1 MNRFRHLFPRRDSS
15 SGSGSS
21 RRRFSRRTVAV
32 SATVAAAVLAAG
44 GFLAA
49 QFAGGPPQTGDHPST
64 ASHVSSGLTLIATA
78 KGTIPRYASPGS
90 RQDGTVPASWYGASS
105 ALPVVGQ
112 RPGWYEVRL
121 ATRPNGSTAWVR
133 AANVTITSTQYQV
146 VVSLAS
152 KHLELLRAG
161 KVILD
166 TPAAIGT
173 AQDPTPTGRFF
184 LAFFE
189 KPISAGYGPFI
200 IVTSAHSNA
209 IGNWEKSGDAL
220 IGIHGPLG
228 SDDAIGT
235 SGARLSHGCIRLHV
249 PDLVRLRDL
258 PAGTPLT
265 ITA

>member
-1 MNRFRHLFPRRDSS
+1 M
-15 SGSGSS
+15 
-21 RRRFSRRTVAV
+21 AV
-32 SATVAAAVLAAG
+32 SAAVAAVVLAVG

-49 QFAGGPPQTGDHPST
+49 RFLGGAPQPGSRPST
-64 ASHVSSGLTLIATA
+64 ASHVWPSETLIATA
-78 KGTIPRYASPGS
+78 KGAIPRYASPGS
-90 RQDGTVPASWYGASS
+90 RPDGTVPASWYGASS
-105 ALPVVGQ
+105 ALPVIGQ
-112 RPGWYEVRL
+112 RSGWYRVRL
-121 ATRPNGSTAWVR
+121 ATRPNGATAWVR
-133 AANVTITSTQYQV
+133 ATDVTITSTQYQV
-146 VVSLAS
+146 VVDLTR

-173 AQDPTPTGRFF
+173 AQDPTPTGQFF

-200 IVTSAHSNA
+200 IVTSAHSNT
-209 IGNWEKSGDAL
+209 IGNWDGSGDAL

-228 SDDAIGT
+228 SDGAIGT
-235 SGARLSHGCIRLHV
+235 SGARLSHGCIRLHI
-249 PDLVRLRDL
+249 PDLARLRDL